1 MNELPAAS
9 PGTITPRIENLSAVL
24 LPDKKRG
31 RASLVLNDA
40 SSRPTVEFKLL
51 DLRQDMI
58 TQSTIIGVFENTVNF
73 TLHLGNESADTL
85 LQVVGS
91 VILNDTEVMDS
102 KQVEVEL
109 SA

>member
-1 MNELPAAS
+1 M
-9 PGTITPRIENLSAVL
+9 L
-24 LPDKKRG
+24 LPDQMRV

-51 DLRQDMI
+51 DLHQDVI
-58 TQSTIIGVFENTVNF
+58 TQSTIIGVFDKTVNF
-73 TLHLGNESADTL
+73 TLHLGKESAGTL

-102 KQVEVEL
+102 RQVEVEL

>member
-24 LPDKKRG
+24 LPDKKRV

-51 DLRQDMI
+51 DLRQDVI
-58 TQSTIIGVFENTVNF
+58 TQSTIIGIFDKTVNF
-73 TLHLGNESADTL
+73 TLHLGKESADSQL
-85 LQVVGS
+85 HVIGS

-102 KQVEVEL
+102 RQVSVE
-109 SA
+109 ANT